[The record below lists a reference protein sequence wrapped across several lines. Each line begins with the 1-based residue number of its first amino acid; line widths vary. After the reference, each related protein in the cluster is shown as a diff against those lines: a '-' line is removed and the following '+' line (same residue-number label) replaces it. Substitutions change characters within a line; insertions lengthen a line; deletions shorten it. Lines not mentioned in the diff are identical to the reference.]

1 MTDRFRVV
9 VKSTPP
15 FQVATFSDR
24 VTAESYREAA
34 KPVMR
39 NPLVVQERVGEL
51 WVDVEEQR

>member
-1 MTDRFRVV
+1 VSDSFRVV

-15 FQVATFSDR
+15 FQVATFADR

-34 KPVMR
+34 RPVMR

-51 WVDVEEQR
+51 WIDVEEQR